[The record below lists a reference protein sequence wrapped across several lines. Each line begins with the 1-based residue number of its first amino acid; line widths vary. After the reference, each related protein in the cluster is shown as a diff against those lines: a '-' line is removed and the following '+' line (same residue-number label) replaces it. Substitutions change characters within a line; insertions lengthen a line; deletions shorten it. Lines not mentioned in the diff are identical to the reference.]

1 MASNE
6 LSSGRDRTHAGTTG
20 LMMLFTSFSVISLLV
35 ASFSGIAAEAS
46 VLRVAMI
53 EVVYVDVYVDFKS
66 F

>member
-1 MASNE
+1 
-6 LSSGRDRTHAGTTG
+6 
-20 LMMLFTSFSVISLLV
+20 LMMLFPSFSVISLLV